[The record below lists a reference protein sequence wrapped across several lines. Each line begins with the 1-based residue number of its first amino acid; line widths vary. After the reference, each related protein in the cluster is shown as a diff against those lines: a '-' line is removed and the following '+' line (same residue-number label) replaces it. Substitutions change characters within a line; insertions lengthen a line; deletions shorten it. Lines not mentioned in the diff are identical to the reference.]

1 MGGAGGH
8 MWHPFD
14 CPDVNSGQDLI
25 DFFENS
31 IEWAKT
37 NKPSLKIDGVN
48 LSFRVI
54 ENRGMPA
61 GYEFAV
67 DRGSQEELDR
77 AGVTADTASQR
88 FVSKDP
94 FEPEENEDGEFE
106 CPEDAEV
113 IYVGEDKKMMC
124 LKEHGMIAATKILT
138 DIFNDALPD
147 IMPELEQLGMLE
159 NIGPYSNY
167 FNTEFVLKKI
177 NVKEYAFDFIAIHS
191 VNDFEPNKY
200 PDDHETLAGQIR
212 WKKNKDIQV
221 DGVGD
226 TNPDSHEEGDSVP
239 GHVGYLWRWDPLAGW
254 AASIPGSKV
263 GKEIKYDQTVLN
275 RLKDKVKPH
284 ALKKEFRV
292 YTNIPTDTVR
302 DVILKKALNQ
312 EFTVV
317 YSSQMRDPE
326 EPGEMGIG
334 EGSTKTIEAWLSV
347 ISRNPFKTPI
357 LISDAMIEKYPKM
370 NKRQLAMA
378 KNIYI
383 EVLKGT
389 AINEIIDSP
398 EFTEPVVDGVVFWH
412 ATRVLGNA
420 VLDSLESDEFGS
432 ANEQEGVVIKDENI
446 CGGTRFKFTGDFIVG
461 GLASTFEEQKFRTGK
476 LLESFAYEATSVSE
490 QLSPRLS
497 PYEKMMQNIEDEGGK
512 QSSVTDFMVKKPDQ
526 KKSKKS
532 FLDMPIRPYAHKTG
546 GDPQRNRLI
555 SLGLMKG
562 KKDKGYEFGIRGEFD
577 ESVNSDD
584 NVITEEEQS
593 KYVILIPGGFK
604 PPTGGHYSMIK
615 QYEEK
620 PDVAKVFVVTGPK
633 PREGV
638 TLQQSKQIFD
648 IYGGFSD
655 KVEFVPSN
663 DPTPL
668 LTCYELMQ
676 DKNFTS
682 KFPGVSFSI
691 GAGNKGKDP
700 KRIQEFVNYFNSRPG
715 LTDAEVAAYT
725 PAEALTVDGKP
736 ASASR
741 LRAAFKNG
749 DWEEFKK
756 LLPNEARYEDVV
768 QALEGQ
774 GDQPGGKEE
783 ENFLAMESLF
793 SLVDSII
800 NENKEPNNIEEE
812 LIGQETPEF
821 DTGEQANQ
829 GAPPVDADQ
838 QAEAEVDRIKDN
850 LGILLKNAIGS
861 LTISPEQLEELG
873 PEIVDVITG
882 MLTAGVE
889 QTLQDKEAAM
899 QDKESLEEIS
909 TVSSI
914 SGYQARPED
923 TEESI
928 IRR

>member
-1 MGGAGGH
+1 M
-8 MWHPFD
+8 
-14 CPDVNSGQDLI
+14 I
-25 DFFENS
+25 DFFRKS
-31 IEWAKT
+31 VEWAKT

-54 ENRGMPA
+54 ENSGMPT

-67 DRGSQEELDR
+67 DRGSNEELDR

-191 VNDFEPNKY
+191 VNDFQPNRY
-200 PDDHETLAGQIR
+200 DDEHKLAGQIK
-212 WKKNKDIQV
+212 WKLIGRGPDRGPVDVQV
-221 DGVGD
+221 DGAGD
-226 TNPDSHEEGDSVP
+226 TNPDSHKEGDPVP
-239 GHVGYLWRWDPLAGW
+239 GHLGYLWRWDPLAGW

-263 GKEIKYDQTVLN
+263 GKEIDYDQAVLD
-275 RLKDKVKPH
+275 RLKDKVRPH

-292 YTNIPTDTVR
+292 YTSITTDTVR
-302 DVILKKALNQ
+302 DVDLEKALN
-312 EFTVV
+312 EKFTIV

-326 EPGEMGIG
+326 EPGELGIG
-334 EGSTKTIEAWLSV
+334 EGSTKPIGVWLTDVSESPLEKV
-347 ISRNPFKTPI
+347 I
-357 LISDAMIEKYPKM
+357 LISDAMLEKYPKM
-370 NKRQLAMA
+370 NKKQFAMA

-383 EVLKGT
+383 EVLQGMP
-389 AINEIIDSP
+389 INEIVES
-398 EFTEPVVDGVVFWH
+398 EEYVEPVVDAVTVWH

-420 VLDSLESDEFGS
+420 VLDSLESDEFGP

-476 LLESFAYEATSVSE
+476 LLENFMVESAEELIKYRSAFQRMQGAGKMSKEEINALRLKNLRKGGLAARTELKPKEIETGFSASKVKGDKQYTSFKSE
-490 QLSPRLS
+490 PGR
-497 PYEKMMQNIEDEGGK
+497 EGGK
-512 QSSVTDFMVKKPDQ
+512 SRSGFQLK
-526 KKSKKS
+526 
-532 FLDMPIRPYAHKTG
+532 Y
-546 GDPQRNRLI
+546 
-555 SLGLMKG
+555 KG
-562 KKDKGYEFGIRGEFD
+562 KFGEGEVD
-577 ESVNSDD
+577 ENS
-584 NVITEEEQS
+584 NVLTEEEQS
-593 KYVILIPGGFK
+593 KYVILVPGGFK

-620 PDVAKVFVVTGPK
+620 PDVMKVFVVTGPK
-633 PREGV
+633 AREGI

-655 KVEFVPSN
+655 KVEFVSSN

-676 DKNFTS
+676 NKNFTS

-812 LIGQETPEF
+812 LIGQETPEV
-821 DTGEQANQ
+821 DTGEQVNPSA
-829 GAPPVDADQ
+829 APVDADQ
-838 QAEAEVDRIKDN
+838 QAEAEVERVKDN
-850 LGILLKNAIGS
+850 LGLLLKNAIAS
-861 LTISPEQLEELG
+861 LTISPEQLEKLG
-873 PEIVDVITG
+873 PEIVDVIAG

-914 SGYQARPED
+914 SGYQGRPED